1 MFKVLMTS
9 ALLIAA
15 LGTAAVAPA
24 GEPGLNPKE
33 EYPKFK
39 PQELKLAE
47 GERLTYQIKWGAVD
61 AGQAV
66 LTVKRQEPFGPGGD
80 QVWNVQCETRS
91 NAFLSTFYEVK
102 DDIKTLIDVKDG
114 SSRLFDMN
122 KNEGS
127 FHGSEQVQ
135 FDYEKGVADYTRT
148 EKRDK
153 GDKVR
158 SKTIPLPGPVC
169 DPLSCL
175 YYLRGMDLKPGTEQ
189 KLTVNTD
196 KKNWVLTLKV
206 IRTEKMY
213 QDKLGNLN
221 ALVVEPEAQFQG
233 IFVRKGKMTVWL
245 EEKTKVPL
253 MMKVGVPIGSATAT
267 LIKAEGTP
275 LTEKAETRK

>member
-1 MFKVLMTS
+1 MFRLFLTS

-15 LGTAAVAPA
+15 LQTAAAAPA
-24 GEPGLNPKE
+24 GEPALTPKE
-33 EYPKFK
+33 DYPKFK

-66 LTVKRQEPFGPGGD
+66 LSVKRQEPFGPGGD

-102 DDIKTLIDVKDG
+102 DDIKTLIDVKEG
-114 SSRLFDMN
+114 CSRLFDMT

-135 FDYEKGVADYTRT
+135 FDYEKGVANYSRT
-148 EKRDK
+148 QKRDE

-158 SKTIPLPGPVC
+158 TKTIQLPGPVS

-175 YYLRGMDLKPGTEQ
+175 YYLRGLDLKPGTEQ

-245 EEKTKVPL
+245 EEKTHIPL

-275 LTEKAETRK
+275 LTEKTETKK